1 LSIAWVRVV
10 LFHQGK
16 VQGNIKQGNIK
27 ENAMIR
33 AKTRNLLAGV
43 AAATVILAMGFA
55 YAQQGPRGK
64 TSYMPVD
71 ISEPF
76 SAIFARLSA
85 QKADVT
91 REHMTLLNERYD
103 LSNRPAAGV
112 TMDRTKPVQDGVR
125 VKLPAGKTWDALA
138 NMSPEQI
145 RDQNLFPKGFYPL
158 PHPKHQEGGM
168 VFPHFVIDE
177 IKRQEAR
184 DLTRFD
190 VDYDVPDNFL
200 PEFPP
205 AIYLNQRTD
214 LGDVSQ
220 GKLVT
225 LENYYELFNGIL
237 TPKQLEGLRLL
248 VTPFPQQQFNQTE
261 DRRTELPSRGV
272 TCFDCHSNGHTN
284 KATHLAPDARPQESR
299 HRIDT
304 PTLRGVQ
311 IQRLFGSQRALKTI
325 EDFTQFEQAGAYF
338 DGDHV
343 IAAKKGMNPLDRLT
357 QVNLMAEF
365 QEELG
370 FPPAPKLDVFGKLDP
385 SKATQAEL
393 RGQEIFFG
401 KGQCG
406 ACHAA
411 PYYTDNLMHD
421 LKTERFFKPE
431 MINGIN
437 EVGDGAVKT
446 FPLRG
451 IKDSPP
457 YLHDGRLLTLD
468 DTVEFFNL
476 VLSTKLNGEEKHDLV
491 AFLRT
496 L

>member
-1 LSIAWVRVV
+1 MRLA
-10 LFHQGK
+10 
-16 VQGNIKQGNIK
+16 K
-27 ENAMIR
+27 ETVM
-33 AKTRNLLAGV
+33 NLPKNRKLWIGV
-43 AAATVILAMGFA
+43 ASAAVTVALASA
-55 YAQQGPRGK
+55 YAQQAPRGK
-64 TSYMPVD
+64 SSYMQVE
-71 ISEPF
+71 ITEPF
-76 SAIFARLSA
+76 SAIQSRLSA
-85 QKADVT
+85 QKPAVE
-91 REHMTLLNERYD
+91 REHMAVINERYD

-112 TMDRTKPVQDGVR
+112 TMDRTKPVQEGVR
-125 VKLPAGKTWDALA
+125 VKLAAGTTWDSLA
-138 NMSPEQI
+138 GMTPEQI
-145 RDQNLFPKGFYPL
+145 RDRNLFPPGFFPL
-158 PHPKHQEGGM
+158 PHPKHPEGGF
-168 VFPHFVIDE
+168 VFPRFLIDE
-177 IKRQEAR
+177 IKRQEER

-190 VDYDVPDNFL
+190 VDYDIPDHFL

-205 AIYLNQRTD
+205 AMYLNQRTD

-225 LENYYELFNGIL
+225 INNYYELFNGIL
-237 TPKQLEGLRLL
+237 TPKQIEGLRLL
-248 VTPFPQQQFNQTE
+248 VTPFAQQQFNETE
-261 DRRTELPSRGV
+261 DRRTEKPSRGA

-299 HRIDT
+299 HRIVT
-304 PTLRGVQ
+304 PSLRGVQ

-325 EDFTQFEQAGAYF
+325 EDFTEFEQAGAYF

-343 IAAKKGMNPLDRLT
+343 IAAKKGLNPLSRFN

-370 FPPAPKLDVFGKLDP
+370 FPPAPKLDVFGMLDP
-385 SKATQAEL
+385 SKATPAEL
-393 RGQEIFFG
+393 RGQEVFFG
-401 KGQCG
+401 KGRCG

-421 LKTERFFKPE
+421 LKTERFFKPV
-431 MINGIN
+431 MINGMN
-437 EVGDGAVKT
+437 ATSDGAIKT

-476 VLSTKLNGEEKHDLV
+476 ILGTKLAASEKQDLV
-491 AFLRT
+491 AFLRA

>member
-1 LSIAWVRVV
+1 MKTTN
-10 LFHQGK
+10 FGK
-16 VQGNIKQGNIK
+16 
-27 ENAMIR
+27 
-33 AKTRNLLAGV
+33 LLTGV
-43 AAATVILAMGFA
+43 AAATVVAFGFA

-64 TSYMPVD
+64 SSYMEVE
-71 ISEPF
+71 INEPF
-76 SAIFARLSA
+76 SAIFARLSG
-85 QKADVT
+85 QKPEVT
-91 REHMTLLNERYD
+91 REHMALLNERYD

-112 TMDRTKPVQDGVR
+112 TMDRNKPVQEGVR
-125 VKLPAGKTWDALA
+125 VKLPAGKTWEALA
-138 NMSPEQI
+138 AMSPEQI
-145 RDQNLFPKGFYPL
+145 REQNTFPKGFYPL
-158 PHPKHQEGGM
+158 PHPKHSAGGF

-177 IKRQEAR
+177 IKRQEGR
-184 DLTRFD
+184 DLMRFD
-190 VDYDVPDNFL
+190 VEYDIPDHFL

-205 AIYLNQRTD
+205 PMYLNQRTD

-225 LENYYELFNGIL
+225 IENYYELFNGIIP
-237 TPKQLEGLRLL
+237 PKQLDGLRLL
-248 VTPFPQQQFNQTE
+248 VTAFPQQQFNLTE
-261 DRRTELPSRGV
+261 DRRSELQSRGSA
-272 TCFDCHSNGHTN
+272 CS
-284 KATHLAPDARPQESR
+284 PDARPEESR
-299 HRIDT
+299 HRIVT

-343 IAAKKGMNPLDRLT
+343 IAAKKGLNPLDRIS
-357 QVNLMAEF
+357 QVGLMAEF

-370 FPPAPKLDVFGKLDP
+370 FPPAPKLDVFGRLDP
-385 SKATQAEL
+385 SKATPAEL

-401 KGQCG
+401 KGRCES
-406 ACHAA
+406 CHAA

-431 MINGIN
+431 MINGLN

-468 DTVEFFNL
+468 DSVEFFNL
-476 VLSTKLNGEEKHDLV
+476 VLGTKLTSEEKRDLV
-491 AFLRT
+491 EFLRT

>member
-1 LSIAWVRVV
+1 LRGHQSIGAIDV
-10 LFHQGK
+10 HS
-16 VQGNIKQGNIK
+16 
-27 ENAMIR
+27 
-33 AKTRNLLAGV
+33 AG
-43 AAATVILAMGFA
+43 TTD
-55 YAQQGPRGK
+55 P
-64 TSYMPVD
+64 
-71 ISEPF
+71 
-76 SAIFARLSA
+76 LSA
-85 QKADVT
+85 RPPKSQCLVDLILDLDECV
-91 REHMTLLNERYD
+91 EHHG
-103 LSNRPAAGV
+103 PA
-112 TMDRTKPVQDGVR
+112 RI
-125 VKLPAGKTWDALA
+125 
-138 NMSPEQI
+138 NI
-145 RDQNLFPKGFYPL
+145 
-158 PHPKHQEGGM
+158 
-168 VFPHFVIDE
+168 HFVSV
-177 IKRQEAR
+177 EAR
-184 DLTRFD
+184 VQVVAWTPA
-190 VDYDVPDNFL
+190 VDT
-200 PEFPP
+200 E
-205 AIYLNQRTD
+205 
-214 LGDVSQ
+214 
-220 GKLVT
+220 
-225 LENYYELFNGIL
+225 
-237 TPKQLEGLRLL
+237 RLDPL
-248 VTPFPQQQFNQTE
+248 
-261 DRRTELPSRGV
+261 

-311 IQRLFGSQRALKTI
+311 IQRLFGSQRALKTV

-385 SKATQAEL
+385 SKATAAEL
-393 RGQEIFFG
+393 RGQEVFFG

-431 MINGIN
+431 MVNGIN

-476 VLSTKLNGEEKHDLV
+476 VLGTKLTGEEKHDLV
-491 AFLRT
+491 AFIRT